1 MQTMK
6 RREFVEAAGL
16 LAAGAVAS
24 SANMAMADEAQ
35 GNEPGVVWPGEAPQI
50 DDSQISEELECE
62 VLVCG
67 LGAGGSIATC
77 ACAQNGLDV
86 LGIEKSIVHGS
97 IKGNLFICGAYA
109 QEEKGLTFDTVRI
122 AKEVVRYASGYA
134 NHRLVKTYLDE
145 SAAFANWITDN
156 FGAEGVE
163 VYSESD
169 IADGWHDIFELWP
182 AHMNL
187 AFTYSDEINAMLDA
201 IESDDPAARIM
212 AAPGLADYCLA
223 HAEADGARLQYETA
237 LVELV
242 QDENGAVTGAIA
254 QSMQDGHYIKISASK
269 GVILATGGYEND
281 HELLAA
287 LNPAGALMGGVDMT
301 QPGCVGDGIR
311 AGIWAG
317 GVKDMNPTLMTFERA
332 ALPVGVEPGYPYLG
346 TTLWIGDQPFLKV
359 NKKGERF
366 CCETSP
372 YDWPLHQVS
381 MQPGHVFCSIWD
393 SDYENNIRAFHTMG
407 CSRIDP
413 SPDQPEHEGLSFE
426 VLGMQIMGA
435 TMAGAVQT
443 ADTIEELA
451 EKLGME
457 PAVLVATVER
467 YNELAAKGVDEDFGK
482 PAKDLIALD
491 KPPFSGAF
499 FAGHVLCTCDGLQV
513 DEDSRVIRATD
524 QEPIEGLFAIG
535 NCSGS
540 FFSVTYPELLWGIC
554 QAKNGTMALHV
565 AKLLA
570 S

>member
-1 MQTMK
+1 MN
-6 RREFVEAAGL
+6 RREFVGTAGAL
-16 LAAGAVAS
+16 VAGSVAAGATAAS
-24 SANMAMADEAQ
+24 ADEAAAAAA
-35 GNEPGVVWPGEAPQI
+35 GVVWPGEAPEI
-50 DDSQISEELECE
+50 DESQITEELECE
-62 VLVCG
+62 VLICG
-67 LGAGGSIATC
+67 LGGGGSIASA

-97 IKGNLFICGAYA
+97 VKGNLFICGAYE
-109 QEEKGLTFDTVRI
+109 QVEKGLTFDTVRI
-122 AKEVVRYASGYA
+122 AKEVVRYADGYA
-134 NHRLVKTYLDE
+134 NQRLVQTYLDE
-145 SAAFANWITDN
+145 SAAFANWVTDN
-156 FGAEGVE
+156 FGDEGVI

-169 IADGWHDIFELWP
+169 VADGWHDIFELWP

-187 AFTYSDEINAMLDA
+187 AFNYSDEINAMLDS
-201 IESDDPAARIM
+201 IVSDDPAARIA
-212 AAPGLADYCLA
+212 AAPGLADYCLE
-223 HAEADGARLQYETA
+223 HAERDGARLRYETA
-237 LVELV
+237 LVKLV
-242 QDENGAVTGAIA
+242 QDESGKVVGAIA
-254 QSMQDGHYIKISASK
+254 RSTDDDHLIKISASK

-301 QPGCVGDGIR
+301 QPGCKGDGIR

-332 ALPVGVEPGYPYLG
+332 ALPVGVEPGYPYQG
-346 TTLWIGDQPFLKV
+346 QTCWIGDQPFLKV
-359 NKKGERF
+359 NKRGERF

-393 SDYENNIRAFHTMG
+393 SDYENSIRAFHTMG

-413 SPDQPEHEGLSFE
+413 SPDQPIYEGLTFE
-426 VLGMQIMGA
+426 VLAMQIMGA
-435 TMAGAVQT
+435 TMAGCVQT

-451 EKLGME
+451 EKLEMD
-457 PAVLVATVER
+457 PDTLVATVNR

-513 DEDSRVIRATD
+513 NQDSQVIRATD
-524 QEPIEGLFAIG
+524 QEPIEGLYAIG

-565 AKLLA
+565 ANLLA
-570 S
+570 GK